1 MSEPAPMTEVLRA
14 WRKIGAREQTDQAGD
29 AAFDEANAL
38 GLDDRTLL
46 IAATRLALRLT
57 NDYAAAVGMT
67 INAML
72 EALLREFVEQGET

>member
-14 WRKIGAREQTDQAGD
+14 WRKVGARDGMDRDVD

-46 IAATRLALRLT
+46 IAATRIALRLT
-57 NDYAAAVGMT
+57 HDYAAAAGMSLD
-67 INAML
+67 AML
-72 EALLREFVEQGET
+72 EALLREFIQQEES